1 MKVGDLVRM
10 LPKNYS
16 SPGCYVPDQWQGLT
30 AIVTDDHG
38 DPEGNMFSALI
49 RHPDD
54 PAQSEILISI
64 KDVEVISEYTV
75 PVP

>member
-1 MKVGDLVRM
+1 LKVGDLVRM

-16 SPGCYVPDQWQGLT
+16 SPGIHIPDQWCGLS

-38 DPEGNMFSALI
+38 DPLGNMFSVLI

-54 PAQSEILISI
+54 PSQSEILVSTR
-64 KDVEVISEYTV
+64 DVEVISELGS
-75 PVP
+75 

>member
-16 SPGCYVPDQWQGLT
+16 SPGKYIPDQWAGLT
-30 AIVTDDHG
+30 AVVTDDFG
-38 DPEGNMFSALI
+38 DPDGNVFGALI

-54 PAQSEILISI
+54 HAQCEIMVSI
-64 KDVEVISEYTV
+64 EDVEVINEDR
-75 PVP
+75 